1 MYVNRK
7 ISQIFLCFFACL
19 IAEKPGDT
27 QKYHNGSSGA
37 DAEAVRRDRQQQS
50 EIHREPAEG
59 GGHQERVGVAG
70 DEARD
75 HHHDEVLCD

>member
-1 MYVNRK
+1 MYVNWK
-7 ISQIFLCFFACL
+7 ISQIYLCFL
-19 IAEKPGDT
+19 LVLL
-27 QKYHNGSSGA
+27 QKSPVIPTHHNGSSGA